1 MAGEE
6 EPKKG
11 EGKGFAGL
19 SSLVSDV
26 DTTSPPAPKREPAA
40 AAPSVERPASPQ
52 PAEPPPQPSQ
62 RQTYQEPSQP
72 SSGSSGKWLLGIAAV
87 IGLLW
92 LINFS
97 NGNKSPTAPAYEPS
111 SQTKDSDRGAG
122 PNKTTELSPPKFS
135 EYLSD
140 TYDGPRA
147 KVNLLTDFDKNFR
160 TRIRNTQSQPI
171 NFAGEYILS
180 TWGCGTSCLMGV
192 AVNAR
197 TGQVVE
203 LPGSVCC
210 WKGAGERTIFK
221 KNSRLLVLAGLI
233 NENGQ
238 HGAHFYE
245 LKNNEFIHIKTIPI
259 KEDEL
264 SPPSSTLSPATVA
277 PTDSSPVQIQTPGSL
292 IPSAHPQEHPRPNE
306 EKPPIASNLVFSIA
320 QIHYCLAEDIRL
332 ESAKSA
338 ANNYIDSDVDRFN
351 AMVADYNSRCS
362 SFQYQTNNR
371 GRNDLN
377 SAQRNIEPFRSQL
390 QSEGR
395 SRFGRSPST
404 DSLSAPTP
412 SRLSPDASGVPDLS
426 KLSYEER
433 SAIQQACILKKSDG
447 AASYNRCVVAQTHE
461 LANAPRLP
469 DLSALSYEE
478 RSAIQQACILKKS
491 DGAASYNR
499 CVVAQTHELANA
511 PRLPDLSTLSYEER
525 SAIQQACILK
535 KSDGAASYNR
545 CVVAQLRAL
554 GR

>member
-1 MAGEE
+1 
-6 EPKKG
+6 
-11 EGKGFAGL
+11 
-19 SSLVSDV
+19 
-26 DTTSPPAPKREPAA
+26 
-40 AAPSVERPASPQ
+40 
-52 PAEPPPQPSQ
+52 
-62 RQTYQEPSQP
+62 
-72 SSGSSGKWLLGIAAV
+72 
-87 IGLLW
+87 
-92 LINFS
+92 
-97 NGNKSPTAPAYEPS
+97 
-111 SQTKDSDRGAG
+111 
-122 PNKTTELSPPKFS
+122 
-135 EYLSD
+135 
-140 TYDGPRA
+140 
-147 KVNLLTDFDKNFR
+147 
-160 TRIRNTQSQPI
+160 
-171 NFAGEYILS
+171 
-180 TWGCGTSCLMGV
+180 
-192 AVNAR
+192 
-197 TGQVVE
+197 
-203 LPGSVCC
+203 
-210 WKGAGERTIFK
+210 
-221 KNSRLLVLAGLI
+221 
-233 NENGQ
+233 
-238 HGAHFYE
+238 
-245 LKNNEFIHIKTIPI
+245 
-259 KEDEL
+259 
-264 SPPSSTLSPATVA
+264 
-277 PTDSSPVQIQTPGSL
+277 
-292 IPSAHPQEHPRPNE
+292 
-306 EKPPIASNLVFSIA
+306 
-320 QIHYCLAEDIRL
+320 
-332 ESAKSA
+332 
-338 ANNYIDSDVDRFN
+338 
-351 AMVADYNSRCS
+351 MVADYNSRCS